1 MKKMTSAELR
11 SAFLAFFHQRGHSVQ
26 PSSSLVPSNDPTLLF
41 TNAGMVQFKDLFLGR
56 EQRDYVRA
64 ATSQRC
70 VRAGGKHNDL
80 ENVGYTARH
89 HTFFEMLGNFSFGD
103 YFKTEAIHFAWD
115 FLTKELGIPAEKLW
129 VTVFEEDAE
138 AEKIWLDDIG
148 VDPIRL
154 SKIGAKDN
162 FWSMGDTG
170 PCGPCTEIFYDHG
183 EHIFGGP
190 PGTPD
195 EDGDRYIEIWNL
207 VFMQYDRSIDGT
219 LTPLPKPSVDTGMG
233 LERIAAVL
241 QGVHS
246 NYEIDLFQKL
256 LKAAADLAGTTNL
269 DQSSLRVIADHIRSC
284 AFLVADGVMP
294 SNEGRGYVLRRIIRR
309 AIRHGYRLG
318 IQDVFFYKL
327 VAPLAEE
334 MGGAYPELKS
344 AQAQIERVLKK
355 EEENFNETLDNG
367 MNLLNRALFEIQITN
382 LTNTIAV
389 GNLKPFP
396 VSHPN
401 FHHWIGERNGVSERV
416 DIFLFQGTD
425 MAEMFRHLF
434 TRDTEQSKV
443 LFLVTP
449 NQLNKHSTEQSY
461 LNIYSALPQQPQNLI
476 RIILSEEEFAQ
487 KSEGILNG
495 EIAFKLYD
503 TYGFPVDLT
512 ADVCRERN
520 VTVDFDAFNLAMER
534 QRKQSRSASSFG
546 ADYSQEIKLE
556 GQTEFTGYGHLDDQ
570 VQIIAL
576 YKEGKE
582 ADSLSSGE
590 EGLVVLDKTPFY
602 AESGGQIGDSG
613 RIVADGA
620 IFEVSDTQKQGGNL
634 FLHKG
639 KLISGSFAKGQSCV
653 AQVNA
658 TNRKATELNHSATH
672 LLHAAL
678 RKVLGEHVA
687 QKGSLVNTE
696 RLRFD
701 FSHFEPITDDQINVL
716 ERMVNEQIRLN
727 NPVSATVMAKDDA
740 VKAGAMA
747 LFGEKY
753 GDEVRVLKIGEFS
766 TELCGGT
773 HVERA
778 GDIGCFK
785 IISETGVAAGVRR
798 IEAVTGNGA
807 MEWIASRDK
816 TLHIIAGLL
825 KSAPEK
831 TAEKV
836 EQLLDKTRALEK
848 QLEKLQAQ
856 VASSAGNDLSAQAI
870 EVAGIKVLA
879 VKLNQV
885 DPKSLRDMV
894 DQLKNKLGSAAIV
907 LAVVE
912 GDKVSLVAGVSKDQ
926 MNKIKAGDLVNFVA
940 TQVGG
945 KGGGRPDMAMA
956 GGNDPSGLAAALAQV
971 PAWVQQRLID

>member
-11 SAFLAFFHQRGHSVQ
+11 AAFLEFFRQRGHSVQ
-26 PSSSLVPSNDPTLLF
+26 PSSSLVPGNDPTLLF
-41 TNAGMVQFKDLFLGR
+41 TNAGMVQFKDVFLGR
-56 EQRDYVRA
+56 EQRDFVRA

-103 YFKTEAIHFAWD
+103 YFKKEAILFAWD
-115 FLTKELGIPAEKLW
+115 LLTKELGIPAQKLW

-138 AEKIWLDDIG
+138 AEKIWLDEVG
-148 VDPIRL
+148 VDPARL

-183 EHIFGGP
+183 EHIPGGP

-207 VFMQYDRSIDGT
+207 VFMQYDRSADGT

-233 LERIAAVL
+233 LERIAAVM

-246 NYEIDLFQKL
+246 NYEIDLFQSL
-256 LKAAADLAGTTNL
+256 LKAAAELASTSNL

-327 VAPLAEE
+327 VAPLAEV
-334 MGGAYPELKS
+334 MGEAYPELRT
-344 AQAQIERVLKK
+344 AQAQVERVLKK
-355 EEENFNETLDNG
+355 EEERFAETLGQG
-367 MNLLNRALFEIQITN
+367 MKILEACVAKMEG
-382 LTNTIAV
+382 AV
-389 GNLKPFP
+389 IP
-396 VSHPN
+396 
-401 FHHWIGERNGVSERV
+401 GETV
-416 DIFLFQGTD
+416 FQ
-425 MAEMFRHLF
+425 
-434 TRDTEQSKV
+434 
-443 LFLVTP
+443 
-449 NQLNKHSTEQSY
+449 
-461 LNIYSALPQQPQNLI
+461 
-476 RIILSEEEFAQ
+476 
-487 KSEGILNG
+487 
-495 EIAFKLYD
+495 LYD

-512 ADVCRERN
+512 ADFARENNLTVDHAGFEVAMAAQRER
-520 VTVDFDAFNLAMER
+520 AR
-534 QRKQSRSASSFG
+534 ASSTF
-546 ADYSQEIKLE
+546 KLSIPLE
-556 GQTEFTGYGHLDDQ
+556 LTVSSDITEFTGYEHLDEKS
-570 VQIIAL
+570 QINAIYRGDEVVASL
-576 YKEGKE
+576 NEG
-582 ADSLSSGE
+582 D

-602 AESGGQIGDSG
+602 AESGGQIGDTGQLISE
-613 RIVADGA
+613 RL
-620 IFEVSDTQKQGGNL
+620 IFEVTDTQKQGGRL
-634 FLHKG
+634 LHKG
-639 KLISGSFAKGQSCV
+639 WVRQGSLTIGQECL
-653 AQVNA
+653 ARVNQRS
-658 TNRKATELNHSATH
+658 RKATELNHSATH

-678 RKVLGEHVA
+678 RRLLGEHVS
-687 QKGSLVNTE
+687 QKGSLVNPE

-701 FSHFEPITDDQINVL
+701 FSHFEPVTNDQIAEL
-716 ERMVNEQIRLN
+716 ERIVNEQIRLN
-727 NPVSATVMAKDDA
+727 NSVSASVMAKDDA

-753 GDEVRVLKIGEFS
+753 GDEVRVLKIGDFS

-798 IEAVTGNGA
+798 IEAVTGSGA
-807 MEWIASRDK
+807 LEWLASREK
-816 TLHIIAGLL
+816 TLAIIAGLL

-831 TAEKV
+831 AAEKV

-848 QLEKLQAQ
+848 QLEKIQAQ
-856 VASSAGNDLSAQAI
+856 MASSAGDDLVNRAVDVS
-870 EVAGIKVLA
+870 GIKVLA
-879 VKLNQV
+879 VKLDQV
-885 DPKSLRDMV
+885 DPKTLRDLA
-894 DQLKNKLGSAAIV
+894 DQLKNKLGSCAIV

-912 GDKVSLVAGVSKDQ
+912 SDKVSLVAGVSKDQ
-926 MNKIKAGDLVNFVA
+926 TAKIKAGDLVNVVA
-940 TQVGG
+940 TKVGG

-956 GGNDPSGLAAALAQV
+956 GGNDPSGLAEALTQV
-971 PAWVQQRLID
+971 PAWVQQQLMD